1 MERVLISDLKE
12 KIGNQVRI
20 QGRVSTIRN
29 QGKIVFLMIKDRTGI
44 VQCVA
49 WEGNNK
55 ELVKTLKS
63 VTPES
68 IVSIIGL
75 VKEAKQVTLGYEVE
89 IEEVIIDSLS
99 ETPLPIVIEEEYK
112 NNLTALEQRLDYRW
126 IDLRSNKNSLMV
138 EVSSFFFEKLR
149 EFCIQNNF
157 IQIHTPKI
165 LGVASEGGAN
175 VFEVKYFDRKAYLAQ
190 SPQFHKQMA
199 IASDIERVFSIGPAF
214 RAEKSYTTRHLT
226 EYTSFD
232 IEMAYID
239 SFRDVCDFEEEMLTF
254 TLEKIE
260 EKFGDQIKELFGVEV
275 KKPQNKFEYL
285 TVKEAKEKLAKANIP
300 SKDDGDFSPEEERA
314 LSKIVEEESG
324 SEFLFVT
331 EFPHDKRAF
340 YHMKDPHN
348 QEYALG
354 FDLLWKGVEITTGA
368 QREHRTEHLIKNAEE
383 RGIKTETLQE
393 YFDYFRYG
401 CPPHGGF
408 AIGTERFLMKLLGY
422 STVLET
428 SFLPNTPNRLGRRF
442 DVKD

>member
-68 IVSIIGL
+68 ILSIIGL
-75 VKEAKQVTLGYEVE
+75 VKEAKQVALGYEVE